1 VAGLELVEAGHAE
14 QPHGALDLALQ
25 ARVRQSYQAQAAAR
39 QWVVIDGE
47 QPKDAVAAEVFTAA
61 AGRLGLR

>member
-1 VAGLELVEAGHAE
+1 
-14 QPHGALDLALQ
+14 
-25 ARVRQSYQAQAAAR
+25 
-39 QWVVIDGE
+39 VIDGE